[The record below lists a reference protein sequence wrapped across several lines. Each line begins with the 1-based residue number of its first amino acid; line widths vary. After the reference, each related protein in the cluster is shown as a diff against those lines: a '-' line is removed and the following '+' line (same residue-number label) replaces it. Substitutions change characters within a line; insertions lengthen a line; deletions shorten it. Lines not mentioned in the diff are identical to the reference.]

1 MKIRVCL
8 SLANQKKLVVVS
20 KRCDLFN
27 LYKRSICVPH
37 FTFITGNFVPFAMG
51 SGGNRGGDHG
61 IGNKTPASP
70 STAINVSTQQT
81 NQNKKKGRID
91 VKDVFNNDDDDDGA
105 NNAKK
110 RKLVP
115 LGN

>member
-1 MKIRVCL
+1 MYHIYI
-8 SLANQKKLVVVS
+8 A
-20 KRCDLFN
+20 
-27 LYKRSICVPH
+27 
-37 FTFITGNFVPFAMG
+37 TGNFIPFAMG

-70 STAINVSTQQT
+70 STAVNVSSQQI

-115 LGN
+115 LGNI